1 MNFLCYLG
9 FLVTIFK
16 EYRPLTALGV
26 RHEFCVTFM
35 KGFKVCR
42 NRGKSSSNRVADRVY
57 EKSRRN
63 IGERWHLGP
72 LHYSMF
78 LL

>member
-26 RHEFCVTFM
+26 RHEFCVTLM
-35 KGFKVCR
+35 KGLKSVVIGGKVLQI
-42 NRGKSSSNRVADRVY
+42 A
-57 EKSRRN
+57 
-63 IGERWHLGP
+63 
-72 LHYSMF
+72 
-78 LL
+78 